1 MLITK
6 PFSLL
11 VCVKHTETRS
21 DQLDPPAPLPRACGD
36 LPSAAFPGFE
46 GCKLTLPSRVLL
58 CCSALL
64 SGHLPSCVRPHN
76 SASATS
82 DVGGCASRTW
92 SGSGSG
98 CGRLGNQPQ
107 QHGAAEVLT
116 NWLVSA
122 DKLPRP
128 LTSYITV
135 MCHSR
140 PQGQLLTR

>member
-1 MLITK
+1 MSSTWTPGLT
-6 PFSLL
+6 SL
-11 VCVKHTETRS
+11 T
-21 DQLDPPAPLPRACGD
+21 PPTPPPPHPGLWRLANGCFPR
-36 LPSAAFPGFE
+36 FE

-76 SASATS
+76 SASATERGA
-82 DVGGCASRTW
+82 DQGLDACWLPRA
-92 SGSGSG
+92 
-98 CGRLGNQPQ
+98 CGRHGNQPQ
-107 QHGAAEVLT
+107 QHTAAEVLT

-135 MCHSR
+135 TCHSR